1 MRVHGITNPNLLY
14 DVDISLHL
22 QHNTF
27 QVVLATD
34 GKKSFVFFIY
44 YDIQWG
50 SGGIGFNAGD
60 GVKSFTESLA
70 SGALVRGSNVN
81 ISGVYAY
88 RFDLPT
94 IISPGGQ
101 SDAMSVS

>member
-1 MRVHGITNPNLLY
+1 LY

-27 QVVLATD
+27 QVVLAND

-50 SGGIGFNAGD
+50 DGGIGFNAGD
-60 GVKSFTESLA
+60 GERSFTLA
-70 SGALVRGSNVN
+70 SGALVRGSNVD
-81 ISGVYAY
+81 IPGVYAC
-88 RFDLPT
+88 RVDLPA
-94 IISPGGQ
+94 IISPRQ
-101 SDAMSVS
+101 NDAMSVS